1 MEGKTVE
8 ELKRFLKKNK
18 ASGYSKMNKDELVK
32 FAKKVQRGSAETNVV
47 NYNQPMN
54 VNNQIKGLSLND
66 LRKEYK
72 KIKIIKNKVH
82 GAPTVTRTISVMN
95 STPQNAIN
103 EQGRAIMENEIR
115 RFYQQYNSNSN
126 YRTQV
131 NRVINEGNNSNVRN
145 NNINTPNYSTVSNN
159 NMR

>member
-1 MEGKTVE
+1 
-8 ELKRFLKKNK
+8 
-18 ASGYSKMNKDELVK
+18 
-32 FAKKVQRGSAETNVV
+32 
-47 NYNQPMN
+47 
-54 VNNQIKGLSLND
+54 
-66 LRKEYK
+66 
-72 KIKIIKNKVH
+72 
-82 GAPTVTRTISVMN
+82 MN

>member
-66 LRKEYK
+66 YEKNIK
-72 KIKIIKNKVH
+72 KSK
-82 GAPTVTRTISVMN
+82 
-95 STPQNAIN
+95 
-103 EQGRAIMENEIR
+103 
-115 RFYQQYNSNSN
+115 
-126 YRTQV
+126 
-131 NRVINEGNNSNVRN
+131 
-145 NNINTPNYSTVSNN
+145 
-159 NMR
+159 